1 MNIEQFTK
9 ETLNSLQSELSSVIE
24 SVRKIKF
31 SGNTLYIIS
40 DIAKIDE
47 QISPEI
53 IEMIKTY
60 IVAKSGISYGINIVF
75 LSEDDIIEL
84 GLRKI
89 AEIQLSKNYQNE
101 EKSEEDDSTIEVKRP
116 EHEEEKQEEKQ
127 EENKEYKEEADIN
140 RIDAMDVWKVMLG
153 RIQELISPAVY
164 KALFKDSKQIDY
176 QMGTVVVRVGDVRVV
191 QIMETQYLRFLQD
204 VSEEL
209 FGVRLGFKF
218 IVDDKKEERPKKKDE
233 EEVYPASMNDLND
246 FFSFLN
252 SLYNK

>member
-53 IEMIKTY
+53 IEIIKTY

-116 EHEEEKQEEKQ
+116 EHEEEKQEEK
-127 EENKEYKEEADIN
+127 KEYKEEADIN

-176 QMGTVVVRVGDVRVV
+176 QMGTLVVRVGDVRVV

-218 IVDDKKEERPKKKDE
+218 VVDDKKEERPKKKDE

>member
-53 IEMIKTY
+53 IEIIKTY

-116 EHEEEKQEEKQ
+116 EHEEEKQ

-218 IVDDKKEERPKKKDE
+218 VVDDKKEERPKKKDE

>member
-40 DIAKIDE
+40 DIAKVNDE
-47 QISPEI
+47 ISPEI

-89 AEIQLSKNYQNE
+89 AEIQLSKNYQKE
-101 EKSEEDDSTIEVKRP
+101 EEDDSTIEVKRP
-116 EHEEEKQEEKQ
+116 EEEEKPEEK
-127 EENKEYKEEADIN
+127 EEYKEEADIN

-176 QMGTVVVRVGDVRVV
+176 QMGTVVVKVGDVRVV
-191 QIMETQYLRFLQD
+191 QIMETQYLRFLRD

-218 IVDDKKEERPKKKDE
+218 VVDDKKEEQPQKKDD

>member
-116 EHEEEKQEEKQ
+116 EHEEEKQEE
-127 EENKEYKEEADIN
+127 NKEYKEEADIN

-218 IVDDKKEERPKKKDE
+218 VVDDKKEERPKKKDE

-246 FFSFLN
+246 FFSF
-252 SLYNK
+252 

>member
-9 ETLNSLQSELSSVIE
+9 DTLNSLQSELSSVIE

-116 EHEEEKQEEKQ
+116 EHEEKQEEK
-127 EENKEYKEEADIN
+127 KEYKEEADIN

-218 IVDDKKEERPKKKDE
+218 VVDDKKEERSKKKDE